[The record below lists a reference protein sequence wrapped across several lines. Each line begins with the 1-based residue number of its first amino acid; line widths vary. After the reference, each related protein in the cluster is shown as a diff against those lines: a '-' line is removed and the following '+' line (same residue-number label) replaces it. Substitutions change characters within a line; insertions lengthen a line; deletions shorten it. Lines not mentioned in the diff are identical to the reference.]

1 LITLLHLR
9 DIAERTGQN
18 LSIVSEMLDIRN
30 RDLAEVTKADD
41 FIVSDKLIGLMLAQ
55 ISENK
60 ELTAV
65 FGDLFDPDGS
75 EIYLKP
81 IEDYV
86 AVEQPVGFYTVVESA
101 RQRGETALGYRRH
114 AEANSAERD
123 YGVKVNPRKSDMLTF
138 TPGDSVIVLS
148 AS

>member
-1 LITLLHLR
+1 MDRRLLDGLDAPSFNHIIVLSYSDKLEEQEADSQTLITLLHLR

-65 FGDLFDPDGS
+65 FDDLFD
-75 EIYLKP
+75 
-81 IEDYV
+81 
-86 AVEQPVGFYTVVESA
+86 
-101 RQRGETALGYRRH
+101 RRWLR
-114 AEANSAERD
+114 NL
-123 YGVKVNPRKSDMLTF
+123 P
-138 TPGDSVIVLS
+138 
-148 AS
+148 